1 MGFLLQMLKT
11 NCFDRDGYR
20 TFIVQIPCRNKKTFL
35 FARIISEKIVSN
47 EYFQVIN
54 AVFVSG
60 DKYWTSLIVSSVKY
74 CICLPSLN
82 PHADNLSQLL
92 QSLDR
97 QSYLCNF
104 SSFSFY
110 FSEDKF
116 QVHDYQL
123 LLFIYV
129 IIIQLQIK
137 ILYSFFIN

>member
-60 DKYWTSLIVSSVKY
+60 DKYWTGLIVSSVKY

-82 PHADNLSQLL
+82 PHADNLS
-92 QSLDR
+92 
-97 QSYLCNF
+97 
-104 SSFSFY
+104 
-110 FSEDKF
+110 
-116 QVHDYQL
+116 
-123 LLFIYV
+123 
-129 IIIQLQIK
+129 
-137 ILYSFFIN
+137 